1 MQQRPHQCYIPILL
15 IVCISFGVGNC
26 CVFAVRVFG
35 DTLEQICE

>member
-1 MQQRPHQCYIPILL
+1 MQQRPRQCYIPILL